1 MSKPFEILHRSIA
14 HDGFLKVVRYQLRH
28 ASFHGGWC
36 EPVFRE
42 RLEKL
47 SAVSVLP
54 YDPLTDQV
62 VLVEQFRVGTMDSPA
77 GPWVLETIGGYRAPD
92 ESAEQV
98 ARREL
103 LEEAGLACGEL
114 AAVGGFYV
122 SPGIS
127 SERIELYCARVDAS
141 AAGGIHGIAE
151 EGEETRVIVLPVAEA
166 LGELFGRINSTSTLI
181 LLQWLAANRERLRA
195 AWSAP
200 ASVEP

>member
-1 MSKPFEILHRSIA
+1 MSKPFEILHRSTA
-14 HDGFLKVVRYQLRH
+14 YDGFLKVVRYQLRH

-54 YDPLTDQV
+54 YDPVSDQV

-92 ESAEQV
+92 ETAEQV
-98 ARREL
+98 VRREL
-103 LEEAGLACGEL
+103 QEEAGLASGEL

-141 AAGGIHGIAE
+141 GAGGIHGVPE

-166 LGELFGRINSTSTLI
+166 LDELFGRVNSTSTLI
-181 LLQWLAANRERLRA
+181 LLQWLAANRERLRTDWGGA
-195 AWSAP
+195 GKP
-200 ASVEP
+200 